1 MKKSIYFINGM
12 FVLCSTTLFAS
23 EALTPIAY
31 GVKSLGMGGV
41 SIATPQGAESGF
53 ENPAL
58 LSNLNKNEVSLGVTA
73 TKPSRNL
80 SNSAYEGEYK
90 EDNTYTPYMAL
101 NYKINSAFS
110 CGFLA
115 SSYELKY
122 ALKKSNNNADIKK
135 TRAILPVSYNLNNFS
150 MGISLVAEKEKYY
163 VGNTKKPDWDF
174 SSTDYGYMLGL
185 SYKFPDAGIELAMN
199 YKSKIKHEF
208 FNVDH
213 TFELSSPSEMGI
225 GLHWNL
231 ANTKS
236 SIGVDCKRVFSSEI
250 YSRSDEP
257 SRSAW
262 FKDMNVLA
270 VGYSYDT
277 DRWSFRLGYRYVGEM
292 YGYDLLELRN
302 PYMSKSHY
310 TIGGTYAFNK
320 NFSTD
325 IAVVYAPFEDT
336 LSDGSTMTANTTS
349 AALGFNYS
357 F

>member
-1 MKKSIYFINGM
+1 
-12 FVLCSTTLFAS
+12 
-23 EALTPIAY
+23 
-31 GVKSLGMGGV
+31 
-41 SIATPQGAESGF
+41 
-53 ENPAL
+53 
-58 LSNLNKNEVSLGVTA
+58 
-73 TKPSRNL
+73 
-80 SNSAYEGEYK
+80 
-90 EDNTYTPYMAL
+90 
-101 NYKINSAFS
+101 
-110 CGFLA
+110 
-115 SSYELKY
+115 
-122 ALKKSNNNADIKK
+122 
-135 TRAILPVSYNLNNFS
+135 
-150 MGISLVAEKEKYY
+150 
-163 VGNTKKPDWDF
+163 
-174 SSTDYGYMLGL
+174 
-185 SYKFPDAGIELAMN
+185 MN